1 MSQVYWHQWHKNKQ
15 PLEKNISANSI
26 TGEGM
31 VCHLTFTIIEDN
43 KLNLKIRKEIKI
55 KQKKIGKMVA

>member
-1 MSQVYWHQWHKNKQ
+1 
-15 PLEKNISANSI
+15 
-26 TGEGM
+26 M